1 MCCQSRSK
9 RWSLMALFMA
19 LCLLSAGL
27 AAYAP
32 AYAAPAASP
41 EAPEGT
47 IVSGNITGSITWT
60 LAGSPYTVTGNATL
74 LSGATLTIQP
84 DVQVR
89 FDQYRGLT
97 VYGTLLTLGTSGHS
111 VVFTANNSTQ
121 AGWWG
126 GIYVR
131 GAPAQATFNYTTVE
145 YGGYNQA
152 GNIEI
157 YDQPVVTVTHS
168 MIRNGTGDGINAS
181 SGAVAHVSDTTLQ
194 GNARYALYYEDGA
207 VDPQL
212 ANLTITGNG
221 QNAVAFG
228 GGTLV
233 GNRRW
238 KNLGVPYM
246 FTGNQTLAQDAVL
259 TVDPGVQARFDQYRG
274 LTVYGTLNAAGTPA
288 QPIVFT
294 PNTAAPQPGWWGG
307 LYVRGAAARLVL
319 DYATV
324 EYGGYNQAGNIE
336 LYDEAQASISR
347 STLAHSSDAGL
358 VADSGGAGISIVYS
372 QVVDNAGYG
381 VSNEQPADVL
391 MAVNNWWG
399 SAAGPLVDGGCN
411 PGGTGSKVSAGVA
424 FRPFMT
430 QPGTVA
436 NPLTPRDQYSLE
448 ISPGRW
454 FVPADDVSPAWVTV
468 TLRNGAGVVVP
479 NTAVHLATSLG
490 SASSTELITNAAG
503 QAHAYITSAQAGKAT
518 VTATSGYAPGTCAN
532 AAQPASTEI
541 TFTPAE
547 EAPLMP
553 NGEAPYMNNNIEVE
567 PQPITQ
573 GVPSTI
579 TLRLTNP
586 YPQPITVDGTLGYL
600 QYGIGQIFGPVRE
613 VRGWV
618 IPPNTEQAL
627 NVPWVPPLEGHY
639 CLEFRY
645 SFTGGGQNM
654 PQDGRVGR
662 AGLNMNVKRGSNNS
676 RGDKS
681 ILDRARKAI
690 GWFDTLFG
698 GRATGLDLPRKGAKV
713 LTNWQLDTA
722 ETISKEM
729 GGDPPR
735 QDYTIIAVPQRP
747 VVPPL
752 QPGADPNGYVSPA
765 MAAAYNAFVSAQLD
779 ANAYGNAILISWD
792 RSGGASEAGDDDW
805 VAQQT
810 AAVLY
815 FQKQMGQSL
824 LAAASALDSIHATMI
839 AEGVPDSV
847 QTAADVQAYQNRLRT
862 QGFSQAEIDAAHLLG
877 LTDAEIEAARQ
888 EILAADPAS
897 GATGMRAYQ
906 VQLAATY
913 RELADMLMNPH
924 NFPNQIAG
932 GLSAEPASADAAGSA
947 NNLAQFYATTATLQV
962 GNPLTQT
969 ARVDLEVRRIDLPGD
984 WLVTTDWSSA
994 TLQPGQQITATVTIA
1009 PGSAS
1014 VQGTRPRAAVE
1025 GYVGDT
1031 MIGGVVVA
1039 VTVPRYVPFRY
1050 PNVSYLP
1057 LLTRAK

>member
-9 RWSLMALFMA
+9 RWRFTLLIIAF
-19 LCLLSAGL
+19 CLLCAGL
-27 AAYAP
+27 AAHAP
-32 AYAAPAASP
+32 AYAGPLASP
-41 EAPEGT
+41 DAPEGT
-47 IVSGNITGSITWT
+47 IVSGNITGNVIWT
-60 LAGSPYTVTGNATL
+60 PAGNPYTVTGNVTL
-74 LSGATLTIQP
+74 VNGATLTIQP
-84 DVQVR
+84 GVQVR

-97 VYGTLLTLGTSGHS
+97 VYGTLNALGTSAQPIL
-111 VVFTANNSTQ
+111 FTANTATPQ
-121 AGWWG
+121 PGWWG
-126 GIYVR
+126 GIYIR
-131 GAPAQATFNYTTVE
+131 DAAARATFDYATIE
-145 YGGYNQA
+145 YGGYNLA

-157 YDQPVVTVTHS
+157 YYQPVVTVTHS
-168 MIRNGTGDGINAS
+168 IIRNSSGDGINAT
-181 SGAVAHVSDTTLQ
+181 SGGVAHVSDTTLQ
-194 GNARYALYYEDGA
+194 GNGGYALNYEDGS

-221 QNAVAFG
+221 VNAVAFG
-228 GGTLV
+228 AGTLGGT
-233 GNRRW
+233 RRW
-238 KNLGVPYM
+238 KNLGVPYI

-259 TVDPGVQARFDQYRG
+259 TVDPGVQIRFDQYRG
-274 LTVYGTLNAAGTPA
+274 LTVYGTLNALGTSA
-288 QPIVFT
+288 QPILFT
-294 PNTAAPQPGWWGG
+294 ANTATPQPGWWGG
-307 LYVRGAAARLVL
+307 IYARDAMARLIL

-324 EYGGYNQAGNIE
+324 EYGGYNLDGNIE
-336 LYDEAQASISR
+336 LYYGAQASINH
-347 STLAHSSDAGL
+347 STLAHGSRAGL
-358 VADSGGAGISIVYS
+358 VADSGGAGISIAYS
-372 QVVDNAGYG
+372 QIAGNGGYG
-381 VSNEQPADVL
+381 VRNLQPEDVL

-399 SAAGPLVDGGCN
+399 SAAGPSVDGNCN

-430 QPGTVA
+430 QPGTIT

-448 ISPGRW
+448 ITPGRW

-468 TLRNGAGVVVP
+468 TLRNGAGQIVP
-479 NTAVHLATSLG
+479 NTAVHLATTVGEASLT
-490 SASSTELITNAAG
+490 SLVTNAAG
-503 QAHAYITSAQAGKAT
+503 QAHAYITSAQPGKAT

-547 EAPLMP
+547 AAPLMP
-553 NGEAPYMNNNIEVE
+553 DGEAPYMNDNIEVE

-586 YPQPITVDGTLGYL
+586 YPQSITVDGSLGYL
-600 QYGIGQIFGPVRE
+600 QYGIGQIFGPVKE

-618 IPPNTEQAL
+618 IPPNTEQTL
-627 NVPWVPPLEGHY
+627 DVLWVPPLEGHY

-654 PQDGRVGR
+654 PADGRGGK

-690 GWFDTLFG
+690 SIFDGLFG
-698 GRATGLDLPRKGAKV
+698 GRAKGLDLPRKGAKV

-735 QDYTIIAVPQRP
+735 QDYTIIAVPQKP
-747 VVPPL
+747 VITPL
-752 QPGADPNGYVSPA
+752 QPGADPDGYVSPA

-779 ANAYGNAILISWD
+779 ANAYGEAILISWD

-815 FQKQMGQSL
+815 YQKLMGQSL
-824 LAAASALDSIHATMI
+824 LAAASAIDSIHDIMI
-839 AEGVPDSV
+839 AEGTADSV

-862 QGFSQAEIDAAHLLG
+862 QGFTQAEIDAAHLLG
-877 LTDAEIEAARQ
+877 LSDAQIEAARQ
-888 EILAADPAS
+888 AILAADPAS
-897 GATGMRAYQ
+897 GATSMRAYQ
-906 VQLAATY
+906 VQLAAAY

-924 NFPNQIAG
+924 NFPEQIA
-932 GLSAEPASADAAGSA
+932 GLSAEAAASP
-947 NNLAQFYATTATLQV
+947 NYLAQFYETTATLQV
-962 GNPLTQT
+962 ANPLTQT
-969 ARVDLEVRRIDLPGD
+969 ARVDLKIRRIDLPGD
-984 WLVTTDWSSA
+984 WLATTDWSSA
-994 TLQPGQQITATVTIA
+994 TLRPGQQMTATVTIV

-1014 VQGTRPRAAVE
+1014 IQGTRPRVAVE
-1025 GYVGDT
+1025 GYIGDT

-1050 PNVSYLP
+1050 ADAVYLP
-1057 LLTRAK
+1057 LLRRAQ